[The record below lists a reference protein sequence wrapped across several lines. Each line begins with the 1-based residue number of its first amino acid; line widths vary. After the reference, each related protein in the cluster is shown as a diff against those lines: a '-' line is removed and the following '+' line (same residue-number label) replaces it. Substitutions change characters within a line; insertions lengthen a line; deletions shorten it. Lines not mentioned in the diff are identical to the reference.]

1 MSFFEFLGESYN
13 PGPTGHVERRKEGPR
28 PPKNW
33 VVLLWGILAAAALF
47 IALYWILDSFDGNWK
62 ALLFRTGF
70 LLLYLIAAFHLR
82 ISIPADNIGLW
93 GTPIDH
99 PFRISDDYNRFLV
112 FVEVILLPGRLVSQ
126 GLYHF
131 YQLLRQL

>member
-33 VVLLWGILAAAALF
+33 VVLLWGLLAAAALF
-47 IALYWILDSFDGNWK
+47 IALYWIVESSVHNWK
-62 ALLFRTGF
+62 ILLLRTGMF
-70 LLLYLIAAFHLR
+70 LLYLIGSFHLR
-82 ISIPADNIGLW
+82 VHIPSHNIGLW

-99 PFRISDDYNRFLV
+99 PFRISDDYNRFLA

-126 GLYHF
+126 GLYHL
-131 YQLLRQL
+131 YQLLKKW